1 MQDSKINSLT
11 EGSII
16 KSIVFLSFPIIIGNL
31 LQSAYQ
37 ITDAFWVGRLGADA
51 VAAVSISFP
60 ITFLII
66 AFTGGIGLAGGV
78 LVSQYKGAK
87 QQDKVDHVAG
97 QTLLM
102 AFFFSAIFSI
112 IGYLFAPQI
121 ITLFGPEKAVFTNTV
136 SYLRISFIG
145 MVFIF
150 GYLVYQSLARGVGDA
165 KTPVYLILGT
175 VILNF
180 FLDPLFIFGYGF
192 IPALGVGGAAMAT
205 AMTQATALIGGIIV
219 FSGGRRGI
227 HLKLKHFKPDFSLM
241 KKTIFLGIPISLEQS
256 SRSVGFIIL
265 TALATSFGTIALASY
280 GIGTQMIGLVIIPA
294 LSLSIANSTLV
305 GQNIGAGK
313 IERAE
318 KTAKTTTTIGF
329 IVLTIIGI
337 LFFIFANQI
346 IAAFIPNEPEVIREG
361 GLFLKI
367 VSLSF
372 GFIGIQ
378 MSLLGALRGSGNTKT
393 TLYIAL
399 IVMIVQIAVAIILSK
414 FIFNNQLGI
423 WIAFS
428 AANIFGAFIAFFIFR
443 KGKWKNKKLIEAK
456 EVREII

>member
-1 MQDSKINSLT
+1 MQDSKINRLT

-16 KSIVFLSFPIIIGNL
+16 KSIIFLSIPIIIGNL

-37 ITDAFWVGRLGADA
+37 LTDAFWVGRLGADA

-60 ITFLII
+60 ILFFII

-78 LVSQYKGAK
+78 LVAQYKGAK
-87 QQDKVDHVAG
+87 EQNKVDHITG

-112 IGYLFAPQI
+112 IGYLLTPQI
-121 ITLFGPEKAVFTNTV
+121 INLFGPEKAVFNNAV

-145 MVFIF
+145 MVFVF

-165 KTPVYLILGT
+165 KTPVYLILAT

-180 FLDPLFIFGYGF
+180 FLDPIFIFGYGF

-205 AMTQATALIGGIIV
+205 VITQAIALIGGIIV
-219 FSGGRRGI
+219 FSGGKKGI

-241 KKTIFLGIPISLEQS
+241 KKTLFLGIPISLEQS
-256 SRSVGFIIL
+256 SRSIGFIIM

-280 GIGTQMIGLVIIPA
+280 GIGTQMLGLVIIPA

-313 IERAE
+313 IERAD
-318 KTAKTTTTIGF
+318 KSAKITTIIGF
-329 IVLTIIGI
+329 IILTIIGI

-367 VSLSF
+367 ISLTF

-378 MSLLGALRGSGNTKT
+378 MALLGALRGSGNTKT

-399 IVMIVQIAVAIILSK
+399 FVLIIQVISAIAFSK
-414 FIFNNQLGI
+414 FILNNQL
-423 WIAFS
+423 
-428 AANIFGAFIAFFIFR
+428 
-443 KGKWKNKKLIEAK
+443 
-456 EVREII
+456 